1 MVGAIIAAVIGGIV
15 AVVGGI
21 WILIT
26 AFHES
31 TSQGLLCMFV
41 PFYVVYY
48 AIKRWSDA
56 KKPFVLCL
64 VGFVLVLG
72 GLVPT
77 LMQFKSEVE
86 PVVTKFMEACED
98 KDVEAAYACF
108 STQSVTKEDLTDL
121 INNNYS
127 IFADFEHVTTSSWEV
142 ESGAGITQGYVTGAI
157 IYSED
162 IRLPF
167 EAWLVKENDI
177 WKLTGIYIGY

>member
-1 MVGAIIAAVIGGIV
+1 MFGAIIAAVIGGIV

-26 AFHES
+26 AFRES

-48 AIKRWSDA
+48 AGKRWSDA
-56 KKPFVLCL
+56 KKPFVLGLAGFTIFL
-64 VGFVLVLG
+64 V

-86 PVVTKFMEACED
+86 PVVTEFMEACED
-98 KDVEAAYACF
+98 KDVEAAYACV
-108 STQSVTKEDLTDL
+108 STQSGTKEDLTDF
-121 INNNYS
+121 INSNYS
-127 IFADFEHVTTSSWEV
+127 LFADFERVTTGSWEV
-142 ESGAGITQGYVTGAI
+142 QSSAGITQGYVTGAI

-162 IRLPF
+162 RSLPF
-167 EAWLVKENDI
+167 EAWLVKEGDI
-177 WKLTGIYIGY
+177 WKLTDINIGY

>member
-1 MVGAIIAAVIGGIV
+1 MFGAIIAAVIGGIV
-15 AVVGGI
+15 AGVGGT

-26 AFHES
+26 AFRES

-41 PFYVVYY
+41 PFYIVYY

-56 KKPFVLCL
+56 KKPFVLGL
-64 VGFVLVLG
+64 VGFVLFLG

-86 PVVTKFMEACED
+86 PVVTEFMEACED

-108 STQSVTKEDLTDL
+108 STQSVTKEDLTDF

-127 IFADFEHVTTSSWEV
+127 VFADFERVTTSGWEM
-142 ESGAGITQGYVTGAI
+142 ESSAGITQGYVTGTI
-157 IYSED
+157 IYTED
-162 IRLPF
+162 RALPF

-177 WKLTGIYIGY
+177 WKLTVINIGY

>member
-26 AFHES
+26 AFRES

-56 KKPFVLCL
+56 KKPLVLGL
-64 VGFVLVLG
+64 VGLVLFLG

-77 LMQFKSEVE
+77 LMQFKSGVE
-86 PVVTKFMEACED
+86 SVVTEFMEACED

-108 STQSVTKEDLTDL
+108 STQSVTKEDLADF
-121 INNNYS
+121 INNNYGL
-127 IFADFEHVTTSSWEV
+127 FADFERVTTSSWEV
-142 ESGAGITQGYVTGAI
+142 ESGAGITQGYVTGVI

-162 IRLPF
+162 RGLPF
-167 EAWLVKENDI
+167 EAWLVKENDF
-177 WKLTGIYIGY
+177 WKLTGINIGY